1 MSSAVATSIASLT
14 RRSSV
19 RFLIVGG
26 LSVATDTG
34 ALFVFHGVLGI
45 WLPVATVLAFAVA
58 FVVNFGLNRAWAFGA
73 TGGMGGQVWR
83 YLALVMVNLAAT
95 VLLVQ
100 GLTSAGL
107 PYLVAK
113 VITAAGLAV
122 VNYLVS
128 KKWIFI

>member
-1 MSSAVATSIASLT
+1 MSSAVASIASLT

-34 ALFVFHGVLGI
+34 ALFVFHGVLGL
-45 WLPVATVLAFAVA
+45 WLPVATVLAFATA
-58 FVVNFGLNRAWAFGA
+58 FVVNFGLNRVWAFGA
-73 TGGMGGQVWR
+73 TGAVGGQVWR
-83 YLALVMVNLAAT
+83 YLALVLVNLVAT

-100 GLTSAGL
+100 GLTWAGL

-113 VITAAGLAV
+113 VVTAGALAAM
-122 VNYLVS
+122 NYVVS